1 MKLLKNI
8 NLESFCWEITGQF
21 DVRFIKADLVIELVS
36 TSIIDY
42 FLQLEGYLPESK
54 IKLKSL

>member
-21 DVRFIKADLVIELVS
+21 DVRC
-36 TSIIDY
+36 DY
-42 FLQLEGYLPESK
+42 
-54 IKLKSL
+54 